1 MYFIVSS
8 RFEMYSSE
16 IYRHPVFKPTD
27 IPSQVKAF
35 VGFHTELSSFETNLA
50 VVGVLSMSFG
60 INSVFDIRI

>member
-16 IYRHPVFKPTD
+16 IYRHPLFKPTD

-35 VGFHTELSSFETNLA
+35 VGFHTKLSSLETNLA
-50 VVGVLSMSFG
+50 FMGVLSMNFE
-60 INSVFDIRI
+60 INSVFHIRI